1 MPANIVIFLLKLLIK
16 KEKKKR
22 PVVGYWYV
30 VDVIINNV
38 NNFYF
43 KSYTNVK
50 VKFFC
55 LEVLMRC
62 NSKNV
67 INLKTNK
74 IFKKKKKKF
83 NNLGRLSGLQ
93 F

>member
-1 MPANIVIFLLKLLIK
+1 MA
-16 KEKKKR
+16 
-22 PVVGYWYV
+22 GYWFV
-30 VDVIINNV
+30 VDVNNV
-38 NNFYF
+38 NNLYF

-62 NSKNV
+62 SSKNV

-74 IFKKKKKKF
+74 IFLKKEKKKEI
-83 NNLGRLSGLQ
+83 
-93 F
+93 